1 MQAQSRTVRSH
12 LPELGILGCGGT
24 PSSVSNAILRSY
36 TQYAITYH
44 RRLKVRQYVVTMK
57 PGRNFRGAPWRTV
70 ACTSTVFVYSRGT
83 PMLHPGFA
91 STSTIHL
98 FHTPQPYIFNP
109 PRGSVSRESLVSH
122 LRPPAARQP
131 QSSIRICILTQSVPV
146 GSGFCRHVG
155 RAAEACSQ
163 ACALGSAPSCFRPLG
178 LHALYSTENSI
189 FGGASCRAARS
200 EDLHCCWPSSQ
211 LGEQLAPFHAPLAIA
226 SLAWVLLHD
235 RSISFVLSRRSDDVR
250 RLSLAVQ

>member
-1 MQAQSRTVRSH
+1 M
-12 LPELGILGCGGT
+12 
-24 PSSVSNAILRSY
+24 
-36 TQYAITYH
+36 
-44 RRLKVRQYVVTMK
+44 
-57 PGRNFRGAPWRTV
+57 
-70 ACTSTVFVYSRGT
+70 
-83 PMLHPGFA
+83 
-91 STSTIHL
+91 
-98 FHTPQPYIFNP
+98 
-109 PRGSVSRESLVSH
+109 VSH

-131 QSSIRICILTQSVPV
+131 QSSIRICVLTQSVPV

-178 LHALYSTENSI
+178 LHALYATENSI

-250 RLSLAVQ
+250 RLPSSSSLVALPTGFTAWCRSVAGHVNLVKTEQQQPLRKKGR